1 MTAPHKLG
9 IVLVAAGLILGLT
22 ACGSSKPKSAPVPET
37 VDARGKA
44 TIEID
49 AYQNQFTPASIIIDV
64 GTKVTW
70 KNNDPIVH
78 NVQKS
83 ADAIDFGAT
92 FGVTT
97 EAFGPGATYSFTFS
111 KAGTFFYTCTIHN
124 LMTGKVEVV
133 AKT

>member
-1 MTAPHKLG
+1 VTVLHKLG
-9 IVLVAAGLILGLT
+9 IVLVAAGLLLGLT

-37 VDARGKA
+37 VDARGK
-44 TIEID
+44 TTVEID
-49 AYQNQFTPASIIIDV
+49 AYQNQFSPASIIIDA

-70 KNNDPIVH
+70 KNNDPVVH

-83 ADAIDFGAT
+83 ADAVNFGAP
-92 FGVTT
+92 FGVTAD
-97 EAFGPGATYSFTFS
+97 AFGPGATYSFTFR

-133 AKT
+133 AK